1 MAQNR
6 QKSAVFEKSG
16 LAQAGA
22 EAAAIAAQRRAKKAF
37 SVPAPVPLDSRPS
50 EATSTDKSLPR
61 PSTPPIP
68 APRRKNIHSSV
79 HQPEPSGKKPQPLPR
94 TVVKSESSSQMPQS
108 RPKVLRSSLILPRA
122 QSQIVVPKQPP
133 PPIAPKPVLHSRQ
146 LKQKPEED
154 ESNRQIRRSSTLPQS
169 WKVERQSYGSEVE
182 SDTKDTECGTSTA
195 TEDNHQH
202 GMVVMISLYNYGALA
217 Y

>member
-6 QKSAVFEKSG
+6 QKLAIFEKSG

-22 EAAAIAAQRRAKKAF
+22 EAAAIAAQRRVKKTF

-50 EATSTDKSLPR
+50 KATSTDKILPR

-68 APRRKNIHSSV
+68 APRRINMHPSV
-79 HQPEPSGKKPQPLPR
+79 HQPEPGGKKPRPLPR
-94 TVVKSESSSQMPQS
+94 PMMVVKSESSSQMSQS
-108 RPKVLRSSLILPRA
+108 RPKVLRSSLILPRP

-133 PPIAPKPVLHSRQ
+133 PPIAPKPALHRQ

-154 ESNRQIRRSSTLPQS
+154 ESNRQRQKSSTLPQS
-169 WKVERQSYGSEVE
+169 WKVESQPYGSEVE
-182 SDTKDTECGTSTA
+182 SDTKDAECGTSTA

-202 GMVVMISLYNYGALA
+202 GMAIMISLYNLL
-217 Y
+217 